1 MQRLILIIFRNEFKI
16 ITSIFLMFCWFLV
29 CPRFLWTRRREWK
42 TTMLSCGYFL
52 KKFLLISRW
61 VIWIHTFYWLS
72 SSISSIPC
80 SWTTPT
86 PIWLICSS
94 MTLFFLLYFNTMKY
108 FFVKIDHFFLDSY
121 ETTIGSLF
129 WWLWRTISVL
139 PSDLQIE
146 ARNLV
151 LWSLQEESALST
163 SWLVWW
169 LFSILIAFRC
179 DRVLYYA
186 SSSAKCH
193 IHSTTSC
200 PTVFVSDHLPV
211 VSHSTITL
219 SSSPSLPSLSS
230 PSLLDVFDSLFLSFP

>member
-108 FFVKIDHFFLDSY
+108 FFVKIDHFFFRFVWNNNRI
-121 ETTIGSLF
+121 TILMTLKNYLRPSF
-129 WWLWRTISVL
+129 RPSNWSPEPCAMISTRR
-139 PSDLQIE
+139 I
-146 ARNLV
+146 
-151 LWSLQEESALST
+151 
-163 SWLVWW
+163 
-169 LFSILIAFRC
+169 
-179 DRVLYYA
+179 
-186 SSSAKCH
+186 
-193 IHSTTSC
+193 
-200 PTVFVSDHLPV
+200 
-211 VSHSTITL
+211 STIDLLAGMVTL
-219 SSSPSLPSLSS
+219 
-230 PSLLDVFDSLFLSFP
+230 FDSHCF

>member
-1 MQRLILIIFRNEFKI
+1 MGDLNSHILLTEQQYKQYPLFMDYSYAHL
-16 ITSIFLMFCWFLV
+16 THLFLHDPLF
-29 CPRFLWTRRREWK
+29 
-42 TTMLSCGYFL
+42 
-52 KKFLLISRW
+52 
-61 VIWIHTFYWLS
+61 S
-72 SSISSIPC
+72 S
-80 SWTTPT
+80 
-86 PIWLICSS
+86 
-94 MTLFFLLYFNTMKY
+94 LFQYDEV

-219 SSSPSLPSLSS
+219 SSSSSLPPLSS